1 MPRATWMH
9 VSVGEALLCVTAAP
23 RVIQDKRSGQLSGHA
38 HLWDPMHT
46 CGGGVLGG
54 GGQESCVS
62 TRPPGELKFEKRSPG
77 QGPVQASSVAPV
89 PPAWQEPG
97 HLVTGAPSSAGAVP
111 PAQFPG
117 LPSRSTIFQ
126 QQPESCSSPP
136 GVALTCLGMQPP
148 AQSQQVTI
156 QVQEPADML
165 SSVPGTAPGSA
176 GRGLPSSPGASQVPM
191 QHRAGL
197 MAAFS
202 YGHRPLSK
210 QLSADSADAHR

>member
-1 MPRATWMH
+1 MY
-9 VSVGEALLCVTAAP
+9 
-23 RVIQDKRSGQLSGHA
+23 
-38 HLWDPMHT
+38 T
-46 CGGGVLGG
+46 CGNGVLWWCWG
-54 GGQESCVS
+54 ESHVL
-62 TRPPGELKFEKRSPG
+62 TRPPGELRFEKRSSG
-77 QGPVQASSVAPV
+77 RGPVQVASVAPV
-89 PPAWQEPG
+89 PSAWQEPG
-97 HLVTGAPSSAGAVP
+97 HLVTGALSSAGATS

-117 LPSRSTIFQ
+117 LPSRSAIFQ
-126 QQPESCSSPP
+126 QQPENCSPPP

-165 SSVPGTAPGSA
+165 SGVPGTAPGSA
-176 GRGLPSSPGASQVPM
+176 GRGLPGSPGASQVPM